1 MSKMVNLQ
9 HHFSKIYID
18 DEGTNHR
25 NLDPAIYQINKKLN
39 DPDQILWSQDISLY
53 AVISPG
59 YIQFQTQLHYIL
71 MKGLEVSL
79 SSTA

>member
-53 AVISPG
+53 AVISSG

-79 SSTA
+79 TSTA